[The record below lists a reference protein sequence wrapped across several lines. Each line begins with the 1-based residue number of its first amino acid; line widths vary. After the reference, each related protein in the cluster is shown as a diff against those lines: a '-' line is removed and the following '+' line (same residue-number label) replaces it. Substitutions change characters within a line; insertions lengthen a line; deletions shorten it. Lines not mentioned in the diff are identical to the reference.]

1 MTKAAGP
8 QAQPARLRHA
18 PSWLLGQASLHS
30 HRLLSERFAANGA
43 RGHHYRL
50 LATLEEFGP
59 SSQAELGRRTGIDRS
74 DIVAALNEM
83 AAAHLVERSP
93 DPADRR
99 RNVITLTETGRRRLK
114 ELDGVL
120 AEIQDALLAPFTPAE
135 RATLTDLLTRLVDHH
150 ARTDAT

>member
-1 MTKAAGP
+1 
-8 QAQPARLRHA
+8 
-18 PSWLLGQASLHS
+18 
-30 HRLLSERFAANGA
+30 
-43 RGHHYRL
+43 
-50 LATLEEFGP
+50 
-59 SSQAELGRRTGIDRS
+59 
-74 DIVAALNEM
+74 M